1 MTAPI
6 SIRPAVSADLPDLGA
21 LYGHLEAENA
31 ALDARRADEI
41 LQQFKRF
48 DGSEVFIGRIH
59 DAMVTSCALVVIP
72 NLTRLG
78 APYGLIENVVTHP
91 DHRQRGYGQAIL
103 KAAIDAAWAAGCYK
117 VMLLA
122 GSKSPAILRFY
133 QGAGFSQS
141 KTGFQIRQITARPEQ
156 AL

>member
-1 MTAPI
+1 MPAT
-6 SIRPAVSADLPDLGA
+6 IRPVERADLPDLIG

-31 ALDARRADEI
+31 ALNIRTAQEI

-48 DGSEVFIGRIH
+48 EGSEVFVGRVGG
-59 DAMVTSCALVVIP
+59 AMVTSCALVVIP

-78 APYGLIENVVTHP
+78 MPYGLIENVVTHP
-91 DHRQRGYGQAIL
+91 DHRQRGYGHAVL
-103 KAAIDAAWAAGCYK
+103 EAAVAAAWAAGCYK

-133 QGAGFSQS
+133 KSAGFSQS
-141 KTGFQIRQITARPEQ
+141 KTGFQIRQISARPEQ
-156 AL
+156 AF